1 MDEELQELD
10 QDAGAL
16 LPTVLAILTAAA
28 AYGAAESAA
37 KDYATALSIPARI
50 GGALTAAAIRILMKL
65 AQSPKLSKAKREA
78 IMDNMAVAA
87 EKAAADGVTVLAQAA
102 GAVAGNVRKA
112 LAAEREDGAS
122 PGGAAPGKGLLVSP
136 PGKPFREDLPGD
148 SDEPAIVAQRVASAV
163 RNGARFYVAEEI
175 ERVTPP
181 ETVEKVKLRKTW
193 HSKKDSRVR
202 ASHAFLGDKSYE
214 YHTVDVGSPFISIT
228 GAKLRFPGDPK
239 APLHEIARCRCFMT
253 VR

>member
-28 AYGAAESAA
+28 VYGTTTNAA

-50 GGALTAAAIRILMKL
+50 GGVLTATAIRILMKL
-65 AQSPKLSKAKREA
+65 AQSPRLSKAKREA
-78 IMDNMAVAA
+78 ILDNMAVAA
-87 EKAAADGVTVLAQAA
+87 EKAAADGVVVLAQAA
-102 GAVAGNVRKA
+102 GAVVENVRKA
-112 LAAEREDGAS
+112 VGPDT
-122 PGGAAPGKGLLVSP
+122 GGDSGSGSGVGKPLLVSL
-136 PGKPFREDLPGD
+136 PGKPFHEDLPGD

-181 ETVEKVKLRKTW
+181 EAVEKVKLRKTW
-193 HSKKDSRVR
+193 HSKKDTRVR
-202 ASHAFLGDKSYE
+202 ASHAFLGDKTYE

-228 GAKLRFPGDPK
+228 GAKLRFPGDPT